1 MVRQRVW
8 LCVRAIPIGWVT
20 LLVIT
25 YLLERPLLLWA
36 APILG
41 GSWFA
46 TAQLALD
53 CCALAV
59 SGWVTSYLSRDGW
72 FIAVLSFALTLT
84 LWDFTPLL
92 AINVPW
98 LLHAVINVFSD
109 SRYLG
114 GFVTTATS
122 HALLFGSLFAG
133 AVKSRPVQTPP
144 SIIGDP

>member
-1 MVRQRVW
+1 MVHHRVL

-25 YLLERPLLLWA
+25 YLLERPLLFWTV
-36 APILG
+36 PILE
-41 GSWFA
+41 GSWLD

-53 CCALAV
+53 CSALAV
-59 SGWVTSYLSRDGW
+59 SGWVIGYLSRDDW
-72 FIAVLSFALTLT
+72 FIALLSFALTLT

-98 LLHAVINVFSD
+98 LLHAVINAFSD

-114 GFVTTATS
+114 GFVTNA
-122 HALLFGSLFAG
+122 
-133 AVKSRPVQTPP
+133 
-144 SIIGDP
+144 